1 MADDASLLAK
11 PVAAAATPP
20 PAVPVDDADMDLQR
34 MGRVVKRMLRKNA
47 CVLLAGVVA
56 IVAIVLVSAFWKEGL
71 AWYQLGGSEPPTIHA
86 MTKRLPNGP
95 CISVTHEE
103 MLAGKTGL
111 GTNLRNV
118 RASLEHHIRYSGKQ
132 GARLQGICAQ
142 HLDIDF
148 PPCFCIVN
156 LGNEAD
162 GSDEDTVDMFNMRI
176 IGYSD
181 LVAPRVE
188 TPPFC
193 ERKIIMNRFE
203 GVTAQWMADSP
214 VELRRTRDVMGLA
227 AYLIQQL
234 DSAQTNT
241 ISCQDTNTDKAI
253 NQILTRLDQ
262 ESMFVRGDP
271 FLIKRQMAQISSM
284 PYTGDPNKR
293 QDQLPAYPH
302 GN

>member
-1 MADDASLLAK
+1 MAQADSLPSRDSPPVPPKPEKLA
-11 PVAAAATPP
+11 
-20 PAVPVDDADMDLQR
+20 PAVDADEDLKR
-34 MGRVVKRMLRKNA
+34 VGRVVRR
-47 CVLLAGVVA
+47 LAKKYAWLVA
-56 IVAIVLVSAFWKEGL
+56 IGVLAILVGTYWKQGMT
-71 AWYQLGGSEPPTIHA
+71 WYKMGGTEPPTIHA
-86 MTKRLPNGP
+86 MTKRLPNSACVP
-95 CISVTHEE
+95 VSHAE
-103 MLAGKTGL
+103 MLEGTTAL
-111 GTNLRNV
+111 GVNLRNI
-118 RASLEHHIRYSGKQ
+118 RASLDHHIHYSGKQ
-132 GARLQGICAQ
+132 GSRLQGICAQ

-162 GSDEDTVDMFNMRI
+162 GSDEDTVDMYNMQI

-181 LVAPRVE
+181 LVESRVE

-193 ERKIIMNRFE
+193 ERKIIMNRFV
-203 GVTAQWMADSP
+203 GVTVKWMVRSDT
-214 VELRRTRDVMGLA
+214 ELRRTRDIMGPA
-227 AYLIQQL
+227 AYLVQQL

-241 ISCQDTNTDKAI
+241 ITCQDTNTDKAI

-284 PYTGDPNKR
+284 PHADKR

>member
-1 MADDASLLAK
+1 MADAASLPAK
-11 PVAAAATPP
+11 EAVPELPE
-20 PAVPVDDADMDLQR
+20 PAVAVDDADIDLQR
-34 MGRVVKRMLRKNA
+34 MGRVLRRMIRKYICA
-47 CVLLAGVVA
+47 LISVML
-56 IVAIVLVSAFWKEGL
+56 AIVLAVLVGAYWKEGL
-71 AWYQLGGSEPPTIHA
+71 AWYQMGGTEPPTIHA
-86 MTKRLPNGP
+86 MTKRLPNSA
-95 CISVTHEE
+95 CIAVAHAE
-103 MLAGKTGL
+103 MLEGKTAL
-111 GTNLRNV
+111 GVNLRNV

-148 PPCFCIVN
+148 PPCLCIVN

-162 GSDEDTVDMFNMRI
+162 GSDEDTVGMFNMRI

-181 LVAPRVE
+181 LVERRVE

-193 ERKIIMNRFE
+193 EHKILMNRFE

-214 VELRRTRDVMGLA
+214 TELRRTRDVMGLA

-262 ESMFVRGDP
+262 ESMFTRGDP
-271 FLIKRQMAQISSM
+271 FLIKRQMAQIASM
-284 PYTGDPNKR
+284 PYAGDPNKR